1 RHPMYSGSWLYM
13 LGIPIALGSWWGL
26 LVVLLMLPIG
36 FWRIFDEE
44 KFLQEKLSGYTD
56 YIQKVHY
63 RLIPFVW

>member
-1 RHPMYSGSWLYM
+1 
-13 LGIPIALGSWWGL
+13 
-26 LVVLLMLPIG
+26 MLPIG